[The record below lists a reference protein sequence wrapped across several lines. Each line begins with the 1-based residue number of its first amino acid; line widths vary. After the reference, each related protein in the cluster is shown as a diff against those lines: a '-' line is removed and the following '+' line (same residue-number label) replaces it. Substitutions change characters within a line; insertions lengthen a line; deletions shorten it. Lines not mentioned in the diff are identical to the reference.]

1 MGINKNFGPLLA
13 LDPFKKP
20 SRFIPILKW
29 GGCLTALVFAV
40 GGLLLDF
47 ASPSDAYETLSRGSW
62 IIVAISMGVGFTG
75 VILDRSDE
83 LPKS

>member
-47 ASPSDAYETLSRGSW
+47 ASASDAYETLSRGSW
-62 IIVAISMGVGFTG
+62 VIVAVSMAIGFASE
-75 VILDRSDE
+75 VLDRSNAP
-83 LPKS
+83 PKS